1 MVVQSWVLV
10 KWKVQWQWMW
20 PHELFFTWKPAQS
33 EKIQNVNTDGFAWSD
48 TADYSYEDFHFHQ
61 RLPVIILGKIT
72 TEIWNR
78 LYLLIMHATVVN
90 QLCELYIWRCCYT
103 GYLEYLH
110 SEEEYLHSEDAE
122 NCFNFRIFRVV
133 LTWQR

>member
-1 MVVQSWVLV
+1 MVVQSWVLA

-48 TADYSYEDFHFHQ
+48 IADYSYEDFHFHQ

-72 TEIWNR
+72 TEIWNT

-90 QLCELYIWRCCYT
+90 
-103 GYLEYLH
+103 
-110 SEEEYLHSEDAE
+110 
-122 NCFNFRIFRVV
+122 
-133 LTWQR
+133 